1 MEPLRFRHMG
11 ATWVDGHLDLQV
23 RGVLKWGLRRPH
35 GDTDGL
41 QENRDVPVPNRPC
54 ADAPGHPERQIARG
68 HSMGWGKLAA
78 LRKLAEERGW
88 LDAQTALPEE
98 AQIAAALGTPKQA
111 ASTISTLEPHRERI
125 AGWLDQD
132 CFGRERRLGFA
143 APAPDLQAN
152 TASAPRATVVAGSLC
167 MQSVMSA
174 SNIAHFHD
182 SRNIGRGSPETA
194 TRLSKAGPEVYEAA
208 ALKSPWYSQRFTSRF
223 RNTGM
228 AESCCASSSPVG
240 SIMAPRPHRITRGA
254 CGFSTRVR
262 QAATTAPFFVGK

>member
-1 MEPLRFRHMG
+1 MG

-35 GDTDGL
+35 GDNDGL

-98 AQIAAALGTPKQA
+98 AQIAAALGIHDLDART
-111 ASTISTLEPHRERI
+111 ASRAH
-125 AGWLDQD
+125 
-132 CFGRERRLGFA
+132 RRLAG
-143 APAPDLQAN
+143 PGLLWPR
-152 TASAPRATVVAGSLC
+152 TATGIRRPCARPSGQYRLRATSYRSGRQPLHAIGNVRVKHRSFPRLAKHRPRVA
-167 MQSVMSA
+167 
-174 SNIAHFHD
+174 
-182 SRNIGRGSPETA
+182 PETA